1 MVSLS
6 CNLSYFESWAVYYAR
21 LLRFKNGPFCEFIFE
36 LPCTSV
42 EYYARLYVKTSI
54 SLFSY
59 CTETTHVYTTY
70 QVPVPGIYS
79 KQQFAAGTPIVLL
92 YEMGDAVRIEPRPPS
107 PNTCRLCSRSSRTL
121 FGPQASGDGTQIQ
134 GVLGESRAWCRLST
148 SCRAGSNSGSQ
159 QQLQYEGL
167 VDNS

>member
-1 MVSLS
+1 MDQVYLFLVTTLK
-6 CNLSYFESWAVYYAR
+6 NTIPKAVYYAR

-92 YEMGDAVRIEPRPPS
+92 YGKGDAVESSHGHHLPTCAVPPLRAQLADVVS
-107 PNTCRLCSRSSRTL
+107 TPSERGRYPDAGR
-121 FGPQASGDGTQIQ
+121 ARR
-134 GVLGESRAWCRLST
+134 VESIVSAL
-148 SCRAGSNSGSQ
+148 
-159 QQLQYEGL
+159 Y
-167 VDNS
+167 